1 MLCDGLLS
9 HVPGHKTAIGV
20 SNHCNGGCIPKKLE
34 KQEWRCET
42 IIVAEAMCWP
52 CFWFSGASVCDKQS
66 WQRLPGLD
74 NGTVSLA
81 NSSHT
86 SSTSGVDCLLETIQQ
101 EFESILFE
109 VFILCRVKLDS
120 WLKMAG
126 FVWEDG
132 KKVETG
138 DYIWKGVVINPKHA
152 ESMSGSHQVS
162 EADSGANTSSQLHMT
177 LSAPKQLEK
186 S

>member
-1 MLCDGLLS
+1 M
-9 HVPGHKTAIGV
+9 
-20 SNHCNGGCIPKKLE
+20 
-34 KQEWRCET
+34 
-42 IIVAEAMCWP
+42 
-52 CFWFSGASVCDKQS
+52 KQS

-74 NGTVSLA
+74 NRTISLA

-86 SSTSGVDCLLETIQQ
+86 SDSTSGVDCSLETIQQ
-101 EFESILFE
+101 ELESIPFE
-109 VFILCRVKLDS
+109 AFILHGAKLDS

-138 DYIWKGVVINPKHA
+138 DYIQKGVVINPKHA
-152 ESMSGSHQVS
+152 ESMSSSHQAL
-162 EADSGANTSSQLHMT
+162 EAGSGANTSLQLHT
-177 LSAPKQLEK
+177 TVSAPKQLEK